1 MKNFLLSLKFIIKR
15 VFRLTAA
22 NIAWLIVTALIVA
35 IGTAAMGVSL
45 LQEATMTISLI

>member
-35 IGTAAMGVSL
+35 IGTAAMGV
-45 LQEATMTISLI
+45 EPVARGDYDY

>member
-22 NIAWLIVTALIVA
+22 NIAWADYNNKCNRKKIDF
-35 IGTAAMGVSL
+35 
-45 LQEATMTISLI
+45 ISTLV

>member
-22 NIAWLIVTALIVA
+22 NIAWLIYFAAVIAALTVV
-35 IGTAAMGVSL
+35 M
-45 LQEATMTISLI
+45 EAVKIIRFICRLYRF